1 MTSMQESRGF
11 PEGVSAIASRRIA
24 GAPSRASGIHKDP
37 SLGVEVVRQCRR
49 ARRAF
54 IGPTGTLQATS
65 IFSGHTAAM
74 RPRIL
79 VVEDEEN
86 VAFVVRTALR
96 LAGYATVDTTSG
108 RDALQVVF
116 AEEAFDLIVLDVML
130 PDLDGFE
137 VCRRLRFDRSDIPV
151 IFLTASDTVEDRVRG
166 LSIGGD
172 DYLTKPFSVEELVA
186 RVEAILRRSG
196 KSTESQLLVC
206 RDLILDDEAHQ
217 VTRGGKTVE
226 LSLTEYKLLRFL
238 MRNAGHVMTRA
249 QILDHVW
256 SYDFNGESTV
266 VETYIS
272 LLRRKV
278 DAQPPHLIHTVRGVG
293 YRLNAR

>member
-1 MTSMQESRGF
+1 
-11 PEGVSAIASRRIA
+11 
-24 GAPSRASGIHKDP
+24 
-37 SLGVEVVRQCRR
+37 
-49 ARRAF
+49 
-54 IGPTGTLQATS
+54 
-65 IFSGHTAAM
+65 M

-86 VAFVVRTALR
+86 VAFVVCTALR
-96 LAGYATVDTTSG
+96 LAGYTTVETTSG
-108 RDALQVVF
+108 RDALQVVS
-116 AEEAFDLIVLDVML
+116 ADEEFDLIVLDVML

-137 VCRRLRFDRSDIPV
+137 VCRRLRFDRSEIPV

-172 DYLTKPFSVEELVA
+172 DYLAKPFSVEELIA

-196 KSTESQLLVC
+196 KSIESQLLVC
-206 RDLILDDEAHQ
+206 RDLVLDDEAHQ
-217 VTRGGKTVE
+217 VSRKGKTVE

-278 DAQPPHLIHTVRGVG
+278 DAEPPHLIHTVRGVG
-293 YRLNAR
+293 YRLNSR